1 MFTKIVLMLLLSLL
15 NVLPLFA
22 QDLPAGMS
30 SLMDTILTWFTG
42 GFVRTI
48 LVLCLVG
55 SAIAYGFNKDNE
67 KVKRNIIAIG
77 IAIAIVIGA
86 SGIVDMIWEA
96 SGGSVG

>member
-1 MFTKIVLMLLLSLL
+1 MFVRIVLVLLLSAL
-15 NVLPLFA
+15 NVLPVFG
-22 QDLPAGMS
+22 QDLPEGML
-30 SLMDTILTWFTG
+30 SLMDTIREWFTG

-96 SGGSVG
+96 SGGSLG